1 MAWGAFHALLTVVRE
16 SWPRKPERSVLTGMK
31 RLVRTVTPRTIVLA
45 CTIGLP
51 AIVLLLG
58 LLLAQQ
64 TVQNN
69 VTDQAIAH
77 SSTVRM
83 HLQRVFSMLQDA
95 ETGQRGYLLTGQEKY
110 LAPYTMATRQIGPE
124 LSRLAVLLESDPGQR
139 AKVGRLQI
147 IVARKLAELGETIE
161 RNRDGDHRGALAL
174 VSTDAGYVLM
184 DDARKM
190 TSEIQAA
197 QTRERAIHVAR
208 SAAGYDRTIWFAGVL
223 LAALA
228 LLITFSAI
236 MALINY
242 RAGAKVISDIRTLT
256 EQLQREKERLLHT
269 VGELN
274 VAKAAADDANRA
286 KSEFLA
292 GMSHELRTPLNAILG
307 FSEIIKDELFGPV
320 GQHQYADYANDVH
333 KSGQHLLDL
342 INDVLD
348 LSKIQAGKVEL
359 REVEVDLSRLVRD
372 AISLTRERARKAGVS
387 LSFDESASG
396 PVVLADRRLLTQIL
410 LNLLSNA
417 IKFTTFGGTV
427 TARTFSDARGIGFA
441 VEDTGIGMAPDD
453 IVKAMSPYGQIDS
466 KVARKHQGTGLG
478 LPISLSLAAL
488 HGGNLAI
495 DSKVGRGTTITLA
508 LPSSRAIGSSL
519 AETG

>member
-1 MAWGAFHALLTVVRE
+1 MKSLTQ
-16 SWPRKPERSVLTGMK
+16 TA
-31 RLVRTVTPRTIVLA
+31 TPRAIITA

-64 TVQNN
+64 TFQNN
-69 VTDQAIAH
+69 ATAQAVGY

-95 ETGQRGYLLTGQEKY
+95 ETGQRGYLLTGQDKH
-110 LAPYTMATRQIGPE
+110 LAPYTAATRQIGPVMA
-124 LSRLAVLLESDPGQR
+124 RLAVLLQSDPEQR
-139 AKVGRLQI
+139 AKVGRLQN
-147 IVARKLAELGETIE
+147 IVARKLAELNQTITL
-161 RNRDGDHRGALAL
+161 NRAGDHSGAVAIVSAGDGYAL
-174 VSTDAGYVLM
+174 MAEARKITSDIQAVQARARDIQIARSTAGYN
-184 DDARKM
+184 
-190 TSEIQAA
+190 
-197 QTRERAIHVAR
+197 
-208 SAAGYDRTIWFAGVL
+208 RTIWFAGVL
-223 LAALA
+223 LGALA
-228 LLITFSAI
+228 LLIAFSAI

-242 RAGAKVISDIRTLT
+242 RAGEKVISDIRTLT
-256 EQLQREKERLLHT
+256 EQLQQEKGRLLRT

-274 VAKAAADDANRA
+274 IAKAAADDANRA

-359 REVEVDLSRLVRD
+359 REAEVDLSRLVRD
-372 AISLTRERARKAGVS
+372 AISFTRERARKGGVS
-387 LSFDESASG
+387 LSFDDNASG
-396 PVVLADRRLLTQIL
+396 PVLLADRRLLTQIL

-417 IKFTTFGGTV
+417 IKFTPSGGTV
-427 TARTFSDARGIGFA
+427 TARTFSDARGIGFS
-441 VEDTGIGMAPDD
+441 VEDTGIGMSPDD

-478 LPISLSLAAL
+478 LPISQSLAAL
-488 HGGNLAI
+488 HGGNLVVE
-495 DSKVGRGTTITLA
+495 STPGRGTIITLV
-508 LPSSRAIGSSL
+508 LPIFRAVRSL
-519 AETG
+519 RAAAG

>member
-1 MAWGAFHALLTVVRE
+1 
-16 SWPRKPERSVLTGMK
+16 
-31 RLVRTVTPRTIVLA
+31 
-45 CTIGLP
+45 LP

-58 LLLAQQ
+58 FLLALQ
-64 TVQNN
+64 TVRNN
-69 VTDQAIAH
+69 TANRAIAH
-77 SSTVRM
+77 SSTVRV
-83 HLQRVFSMLQDA
+83 HLQHVFSMLQDA
-95 ETGQRGYLLTGQEKY
+95 ETGQRGYLLTSQDKY
-110 LAPYTMATRQIGPE
+110 LAPYTAATRQIGPE
-124 LSRLAVLLESDPGQR
+124 LSRLAELLQSEPQQR

-147 IVARKLAELGETIE
+147 IVARKLAELDNTIE
-161 RNRDGDHRGALAL
+161 RNRAGDHASAVAI
-174 VSTDAGYVLM
+174 VSTGSGYALMGDAREITSDIQAVQAHDRAIQMARSTAGY
-184 DDARKM
+184 
-190 TSEIQAA
+190 S
-197 QTRERAIHVAR
+197 
-208 SAAGYDRTIWFAGVL
+208 RTIWFAGVL
-223 LAALA
+223 LVALA
-228 LLITFSAI
+228 LLILFSGI
-236 MALINY
+236 MALSNY
-242 RAGAKVISDIRTLT
+242 RAGEKVISDIRILT

-359 REVEVDLSRLVRD
+359 RAAEVDLSRLVRD
-372 AISLTRERARKAGVS
+372 AISLTRERARKGGVS

-417 IKFTTFGGTV
+417 IKFTPFGGTV
-427 TARTFSDARGIGFA
+427 NARTFSDARGIGFS
-441 VEDTGIGMAPDD
+441 VEDTGIGMGPED
-453 IVKAMSPYGQIDS
+453 IAKAMSPYGQIDS

-488 HGGNLAI
+488 HGGDLAV
-495 DSKVGRGTTITLA
+495 DSIVGQGTTITLA
-508 LPSSRAIGSSL
+508 LPGFRAVRSSL